1 MANFPTIAIGLP
13 FVKAGGFSAQ
23 ALAWKSSIVANGGSI
38 TDAELAAIDNSF
50 FKPAVAN
57 GSILTQLDR
66 LNIYAGLSN
75 SIAQRTCI
83 IRGSLI
89 TPVSS
94 PTFDV
99 NGVKSSG
106 TSYLNLNY
114 NPSINAVKLTLNS
127 LSHGFMVKDPPFSST
142 IIRAM
147 GSRMVVGT
155 PNTRLSLYRENTPKL
170 TAYNNDNTGIAN
182 TNVVTS
188 GWVACEGQRLDS
200 SASNYAIING
210 SYNATSRAS
219 VGLPNAAMAE
229 LAEIN
234 DISVASGFDT
244 LYHGGSWHGSA
255 GLDNANLIS
264 FLRNT
269 FTALGV

>member
-13 FVKAGGFSAQ
+13 FVKAGGFSPQ
-23 ALAWKSSIVANGGSI
+23 ALAWRTSIGTNGGSI

-57 GSILTQLDR
+57 GSILNNLDR

-94 PTFDV
+94 PTFDI

-114 NPSINAVKLTLNS
+114 NPSVNAVKLTLNS
-127 LSHGFMVKDPPFSST
+127 VSHGYFVKNPPFT
-142 IIRAM
+142 GTVRAM
-147 GSRMVVGT
+147 GSQQGLT
-155 PNTRLSLYRENTPKL
+155 APNTRLSLTRDVNVSS
-170 TAYNNDNTGIAN
+170 AYNNDNNGASN
-182 TNVVTS
+182 TSVVTS
-188 GWVACEGQRLDS
+188 GWVCCEGQRIDS
-200 SASNYAIING
+200 STGNFSIING
-210 SYNATSRAS
+210 TYNAVTRTS
-219 VGLPNAAMAE
+219 VGLPNSPTTE
-229 LAEIN
+229 LTEFN
-234 DISVASGFDT
+234 EVVPRGNYDT
-244 LYHGGSWHGSA
+244 MYHGASWHGS
-255 GLDNANLIS
+255 GSIDNTNLVA

>member
-23 ALAWKSSIVANGGSI
+23 ALAWRTSIIANGGSI
-38 TDAELAAIDNSF
+38 TDAELSAIDNSF

-83 IRGSLI
+83 IRGTLI

-94 PTFDV
+94 PTFDI

-114 NPSINAVKLTLNS
+114 NPSVNAVKLTLNS
-127 LSHGFMVKDPPFSST
+127 LSHGYLVKNPPFAST
-142 IIRAM
+142 IRGM
-147 GSRMVVGT
+147 GSRQGIT
-155 PNTRLSLYRENTPKL
+155 SPFSRLSLLRDIDL
-170 TAYNNDNTGIAN
+170 QTAYNNDNTGAAN
-182 TNVVTS
+182 TSVVKT
-188 GWVACEGQRLDS
+188 GWVCCEGQRINS
-200 SASNYAIING
+200 SAGNYSIING
-210 SYNATSRAS
+210 GYNAVTRTSIS
-219 VGLPNAAMAE
+219 LPNSTTTE
-229 LAEIN
+229 LTEFN
-234 DISVASGFDT
+234 ETVPTGNYDT
-244 LYHGGSWHGSA
+244 MYHGASWHGS
-255 GLDNANLIS
+255 GGIDNGNLVA

>member
-13 FVKAGGFSAQ
+13 FVKAGGFSIQ
-23 ALAWKSSIVANGGSI
+23 ALAWRTSIETNG
-38 TDAELAAIDNSF
+38 LN
-50 FKPAVAN
+50 N
-57 GSILTQLDR
+57 LDR

-114 NPSINAVKLTLNS
+114 NPAVNAVKLTLNS
-127 LSHGFMVKDPPFSST
+127 VSHGYLVKNPPFT
-142 IIRAM
+142 GLVRAM
-147 GSRMVVGT
+147 GSRQGSI
-155 PNTRLSLYRENTPKL
+155 TRISLIRDNTPQSL
-170 TAYNNDNTGIAN
+170 AYNNDATGAGNTSVA
-182 TNVVTS
+182 TS
-188 GWVACEGQRLDS
+188 GWVCCEGQRIDS
-200 SASNYAIING
+200 STGNFSIING
-210 SYNATSRAS
+210 TYNAVTRTSIS
-219 VGLPNAAMAE
+219 LPNSPTSE
-229 LAEIN
+229 LTEFN
-234 DISVASGFDT
+234 EVVPSGGYDT
-244 LYHGGSWHGSA
+244 MYHGASWHGS
-255 GLDNANLIS
+255 GSIDNANLVA

>member
-1 MANFPTIAIGLP
+1 MSIGIKIA
-13 FVKAGGFSAQ
+13 VDATRYGGFSTQ
-23 ALAWKSSIVANGGSI
+23 ALAWRTSIGTNGGSI

-94 PTFDV
+94 PTFDI

-114 NPSINAVKLTLNS
+114 NPAINGVKLTLNS
-127 LSHGFMVKDPPFSST
+127 VSHGYLVKTPPFT
-142 IIRAM
+142 ALVRAM
-147 GSRMVVGT
+147 GAQQGITSPNSRLT
-155 PNTRLSLYRENTPKL
+155 LTRDSNLSQ
-170 TAYNNDNTGIAN
+170 AFNNDNTGNSN
-182 TNVVTS
+182 TSVVTS
-188 GWVACEGQRLDS
+188 GWVCCEGQRLNS
-200 SASNYAIING
+200 TTQNYSIING
-210 SYNATSRAS
+210 SYNAVTRTS
-219 VGLPNAAMAE
+219 VGLPNSPTTE
-229 LAEIN
+229 LTEFN
-234 DISVASGFDT
+234 ESVPRGNYDT
-244 LYHGGSWHGSA
+244 MYHGASWHGS
-255 GLDNANLIS
+255 GSIDNANLVA

>member
-13 FVKAGGFSAQ
+13 FVHSSGLSQQAQ
-23 ALAWKSSIVANGGSI
+23 AWKASIVANGGSI
-38 TDAELAAIDNSF
+38 TDAELAAIDDNF

-83 IRGSLI
+83 IRGTLI

-94 PTFDV
+94 PTFDI

-114 NPSINAVKLTLNS
+114 NPSVNAVKLTLNS
-127 LSHGFMVKDPPFSST
+127 LSHGYFVKNPPFAST
-142 IIRAM
+142 IRGM
-147 GSRMVVGT
+147 GSRQGSVV
-155 PNTRLSLYRENTPKL
+155 RLSLLRDINL
-170 TAYNNDNTGIAN
+170 STAYNNDTNGAAN
-182 TNVVTS
+182 TSVVTS
-188 GWVACEGQRLDS
+188 GWVCCEGQRLNS
-200 SASNYAIING
+200 TTQNYSIING
-210 SYNATSRAS
+210 VYNAVTRTSVS
-219 VGLPNAAMAE
+219 LPNSPTSE
-229 LAEIN
+229 LTEFN
-234 DISVASGFDT
+234 ETVPSGAYDT
-244 LYHGGSWHGSA
+244 MYHGASWHGSGA
-255 GLDNANLIS
+255 IDNANLVTFI
-264 FLRNT
+264 RNT

>member
-13 FVKAGGFSAQ
+13 FIHAGGFSTQ

-38 TDAELAAIDNSF
+38 TDAELAAIDNNF

-114 NPSINAVKLTLNS
+114 NPAVNAVKLTLNS
-127 LSHGFMVKDPPFSST
+127 ASHGYFVKNPPFT
-142 IIRAM
+142 ATVRAM
-147 GSRMVVGT
+147 GAQQGLT
-155 PNTRLSLYRENTPKL
+155 APNTRLSLTRDSNISS
-170 TAYNNDNTGIAN
+170 AFNNDNNGNSN
-182 TNVVTS
+182 TSIVTS
-188 GWVACEGQRLDS
+188 GWVCCEGQRIDS
-200 SASNYAIING
+200 STGNFSIING
-210 SYNATSRAS
+210 TYNAVTRTS
-219 VGLPNAAMAE
+219 VGLPNSATTE
-229 LAEIN
+229 LTEFN
-234 DISVASGFDT
+234 EVVPRGNYDT
-244 LYHGGSWHGSA
+244 MYHGASWHGW
-255 GLDNANLIS
+255 GGIDNVNLQTL
-264 FLRNT
+264 LRNT

>member
-1 MANFPTIAIGLP
+1 MSIGIKIA
-13 FVKAGGFSAQ
+13 VDATRYGGFSPQ
-23 ALAWKSSIVANGGSI
+23 ALAWKASIVVANGGSI

-57 GSILTQLDR
+57 GSILNNLDR

-83 IRGSLI
+83 IRGTLI

-94 PTFDV
+94 PTFDI

-114 NPSINAVKLTLNS
+114 NPALNAVKLTLNS
-127 LSHGFMVKDPPFSST
+127 ASHGYFVKNPPFNAT
-142 IIRAM
+142 VRAM
-147 GSRMVVGT
+147 GSQQGIT
-155 PNTRLSLYRENTPKL
+155 SPNTRLSLTRDSGFS
-170 TAYNNDNTGIAN
+170 AAFNNDNNGNSN
-182 TNVVTS
+182 TSVVTS
-188 GWVACEGQRLDS
+188 GWVCCEGQRIDS
-200 SASNYAIING
+200 STGNFSIING
-210 SYNATSRAS
+210 TYNAVTRTS
-219 VGLPNAAMAE
+219 VGLPNSPTTE
-229 LAEIN
+229 LTEFN
-234 DISVASGFDT
+234 EVVPRGNYDT
-244 LYHGGSWHGSA
+244 MYHGASWHGW
-255 GLDNANLIS
+255 GGIDNVSLVA

>member
-38 TDAELAAIDNSF
+38 TDAELAAIDDNF

-114 NPSINAVKLTLNS
+114 NPAVNGVKLTINS
-127 LSHGFMVKDPPFSST
+127 ASHGYFVKTPPFT
-142 IIRAM
+142 ALVRAM
-147 GSRMVVGT
+147 GAQQGITSPFSRLT
-155 PNTRLSLYRENTPKL
+155 LTRDLNLSQVF
-170 TAYNNDNTGIAN
+170 NNDNSGVSN
-182 TNVVTS
+182 TSVVTS
-188 GWVACEGQRLDS
+188 GWVCCEGQRLNS
-200 SASNYAIING
+200 TTQNYSIING
-210 SYNATSRAS
+210 SYNAVIRTSI
-219 VGLPNAAMAE
+219 GLPNSPTTE
-229 LAEIN
+229 LTEYN
-234 DISVASGFDT
+234 EVVPRGNYDT
-244 LYHGGSWHGSA
+244 MYHGASWHGS
-255 GLDNANLIS
+255 GGIDNGNLVT

>member
-13 FVKAGGFSAQ
+13 FVHSSGLSVQAQ
-23 ALAWKSSIVANGGSI
+23 AWKASIVANGGSI
-38 TDAELAAIDNSF
+38 TDAELAAIDDNF

-94 PTFDV
+94 PTFDI

-114 NPSINAVKLTLNS
+114 NPSVNAVKLTLNS
-127 LSHGFMVKDPPFSST
+127 LSHGYFVKNPMFSST
-142 IIRAM
+142 IRAM
-147 GSRMVVGT
+147 GSQQGLTT
-155 PNTRLSLYRENTPKL
+155 PFTRLTL
-170 TAYNNDNTGIAN
+170 TRDSSFSQVFNNDNSGAN
-182 TNVVTS
+182 NTSVVTS
-188 GWVACEGQRLDS
+188 GWVCCEGQRLNS
-200 SASNYAIING
+200 TTQNYSIING
-210 SYNATSRAS
+210 SYNAVTRTS
-219 VGLPNAAMAE
+219 VGLPNSPTTE
-229 LAEIN
+229 LTEFN
-234 DISVASGFDT
+234 ESVVRGNYDT
-244 LYHGGSWHGSA
+244 FYHGASWHGSGA
-255 GLDNANLIS
+255 IDNANLVTFI
-264 FLRNT
+264 RNT

>member
-13 FVKAGGFSAQ
+13 FVHAGGFSDQ

-57 GSILTQLDR
+57 GSILNNLDR

-114 NPSINAVKLTLNS
+114 NPAVNAVKLTLNS
-127 LSHGFMVKDPPFSST
+127 LSHGYLVKNPPFT
-142 IIRAM
+142 GLVRAM
-147 GSRMVVGT
+147 GSRQGST
-155 PNTRLSLYRENTPKL
+155 TRISLIRDNTPQSL
-170 TAYNNDNTGIAN
+170 AYNNDATGAGNTSVA
-182 TNVVTS
+182 TS
-188 GWVACEGQRLDS
+188 GWVCCEGQRIDS
-200 SASNYAIING
+200 STGNYSIING
-210 SYNATSRAS
+210 TYNAVTRTS
-219 VGLPNAAMAE
+219 VGLPNSPTTE
-229 LAEIN
+229 LTEFNEIVVRGN
-234 DISVASGFDT
+234 YDT
-244 LYHGGSWHGSA
+244 FYHGASWHGS
-255 GLDNANLIS
+255 GSIDNTNLVA

>member
-13 FVKAGGFSAQ
+13 FVKAGGFSDQ

-38 TDAELAAIDNSF
+38 TDAELAAIDNNF

-114 NPSINAVKLTLNS
+114 NPAVNAIKLTLNS
-127 LSHGFMVKDPPFSST
+127 ASHGYLVKNPPFT
-142 IIRAM
+142 ALVRAM
-147 GSRMVVGT
+147 GSQQGIT
-155 PNTRLSLYRENTPKL
+155 PPNSRLTLTRDLNLSQ
-170 TAYNNDNTGIAN
+170 AFNNDNSGVSN
-182 TNVVTS
+182 TSVVTS
-188 GWVACEGQRLDS
+188 GWVSCEGQRINS
-200 SASNYAIING
+200 TTQNYSIING
-210 SYNATSRAS
+210 GYTAVTRTSI
-219 VGLPNAAMAE
+219 GLPNSPTTE
-229 LAEIN
+229 LTEYNEAVPRGN
-234 DISVASGFDT
+234 YDT
-244 LYHGGSWHGSA
+244 MYHGASWHGS
-255 GLDNANLIS
+255 GGIDNGNLVT